1 MKWQFDSMRP
11 IFLQLT
17 EQIKERIINEELKPG
32 ERLPSVREIA
42 ADAGVNPNTVQRA
55 MQELEREGI
64 VNSQRTSGRF
74 LMEEEDMIKKIKTD
88 LAAKHLESFLDNMK
102 RLGFSKREII
112 EIIEKEAK

>member
-1 MKWQFDSMRP
+1 MKWQFDPMRP
-11 IFLQLT
+11 IFLQLV
-17 EQIKERIINEELKPG
+17 EQIKERIINQELKPG

-74 LMEEEDMIKKIKTD
+74 LSEEEDMIKKIKTD
-88 LAAKHLESFLDNMK
+88 LATKHLETFLDNMK
-102 RLGFSKREII
+102 RLGFGKREII
-112 EIIEKEAK
+112 EMIEKEAE